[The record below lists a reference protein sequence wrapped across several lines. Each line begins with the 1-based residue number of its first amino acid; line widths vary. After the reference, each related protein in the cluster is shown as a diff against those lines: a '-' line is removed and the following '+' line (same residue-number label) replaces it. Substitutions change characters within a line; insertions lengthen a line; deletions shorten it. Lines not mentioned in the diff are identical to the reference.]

1 RGQILFAQKGQSRV
15 AFPTC
20 IPKASL
26 TGNDIV
32 DARSTVTISIAQDW
46 NICCLCFIIIFVYDY
61 FAKV

>member
-1 RGQILFAQKGQSRV
+1 MIKGRMLN
-15 AFPTC
+15 C